1 MPKGSLAIE
10 GARMARAHGY
20 EIEDVVLCDLDNY
33 QTVDCARG
41 FITGQPMLINVH
53 NPNIYGIRGLFLSVP
68 RINSNMEVSF
78 VAKNNPNDSG
88 ISTENS

>member
-1 MPKGSLAIE
+1 
-10 GARMARAHGY
+10 MARAHGY

-53 NPNIYGIRGLFLSVP
+53 NPNIDAIRGLFLSVP
-68 RINSNMEVSF
+68 RINSNLEVSF
-78 VAKNNPNDSG
+78 VAQKIQNSSG
-88 ISTENS
+88 ISTDNS